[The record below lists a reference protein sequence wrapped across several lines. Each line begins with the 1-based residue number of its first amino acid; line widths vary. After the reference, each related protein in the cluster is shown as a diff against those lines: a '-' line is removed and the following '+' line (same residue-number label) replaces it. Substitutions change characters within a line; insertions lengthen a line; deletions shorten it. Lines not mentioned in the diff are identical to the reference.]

1 MRPPLI
7 VTLLVALLPLQS
19 VAADTAQVQRQVAG
33 NRTTENVPEVPADV
47 VERLDRYQNTRGAS
61 LAGWT
66 REGCLLVSTRF
77 AETAQAHRVCA
88 PLGMREQLTFYR
100 EPVTGLLPAPPQ
112 AWRDGF
118 VFARDRGGDEFS
130 QLYWFDEAT
139 RSTTLLTDGKRSQ
152 NSGAVVSRDGGL
164 LAWSST
170 ARNGTDRDIW
180 VRDTRTGQSRAV
192 LTEGGSWSASDFS
205 PDGTR
210 LLVSRYASA
219 SESYPG
225 ELDLASGKLTM
236 FPVDGGKAALGQFQY
251 APDGKGVFYI
261 SDEDIAGKP
270 QQFRTLRWH
279 GPGMGAPKLIS
290 AHIPWDVDEVR
301 IAADGRH
308 LAYSTNEDG
317 ISRLHV
323 LRLPDL
329 KPVDLPA
336 LRELPVGVIGNFDF
350 AADGKRLA
358 LDLNSATSPSD
369 VYVLGL
375 DGKALERWTRS
386 EVGGL
391 DASAFIAPTLIRYP
405 TFDQVDGKPRTIPAF
420 YYRPAKAAASGKHP
434 VLINIHGGPEG
445 QSQPVFNP
453 TIQFMLADLG
463 VAVLVPNVR
472 GSSGYGKEYLQADN
486 GFKRED
492 SVKDIGALLD
502 WIATQPDLDASRV
515 GVYGGSYGGYMVLAA
530 LMHYSDRIRAG
541 IDVVGISDFRTFL
554 QNTENYRRDLR
565 RAEYGDERDPAMAE
579 FFARIAPLNHA
590 DRIRAP
596 LFVAQGRNDPRVPWT
611 EAEQIVKAV
620 RGNGQPVWY
629 LEYADEG
636 HGFRKKTNT
645 DYFNAASM
653 LFWQQHLLDGP
664 ERFGEPRAGLRTGG
678 QPTAQDL
685 ARLKAQG
692 VRTIIDLRGPGEDRG
707 FDEAAEAARLG
718 LDYVALPIAGK
729 DAITPANADA
739 LAALL
744 KQHGDGVLLHC
755 ASGNRVGA
763 LLALDAARSGT
774 PAAEALA
781 LGRKAGLSSLEPVVA
796 AQIEAPATPRA
807 AE

>member
-1 MRPPLI
+1 MRHNLF
-7 VTLLVALLPLQS
+7 TAFLLALLPLQAA
-19 VAADTAQVQRQVAG
+19 AADPVQRQVAG
-33 NRTTENVPEVPADV
+33 NRTTENVPEVPADLL
-47 VERLDRYQNTRGAS
+47 ERLDRYQNTRGAS

-77 AETAQAHRVCA
+77 AETAQAHRVCT
-88 PLGMREQLTFYR
+88 PLGMREQLTFHR
-100 EPVTGLLPAPPQ
+100 EPVTGLVPAPAG

-118 VFARDRGGDEFS
+118 VFAKDRGGDEFS
-130 QLYWFDEAT
+130 QLYWFDDAT
-139 RSTTLLTDGKRSQ
+139 RGTTLLTDGRRSQ
-152 NSGAVVSRDGGL
+152 NGGAVVSRDGGL
-164 LAWSST
+164 LAYSST

-180 VRDTRTGQSRAV
+180 VRDTRSGQSRVV

-210 LLVSRYASA
+210 LLVSRYVSA
-219 SESYPG
+219 NESHPG
-225 ELDLASGKLTM
+225 ELELASGKLAM
-236 FPVDGGKAALGQFQY
+236 FPVDGGKAALGQFRY

-279 GPGMGAPKLIS
+279 GPGMGAPKLVS

-301 IAADGRH
+301 IAGDGRH

-323 LRLPDL
+323 LRLPGL
-329 KPVDLPA
+329 QPVELPA
-336 LRELPVGVIGNFDF
+336 LRALPVGVIGNFDF
-350 AADGKRLA
+350 SPDGRRLA

-369 VYVLGL
+369 VYVLPL

-391 DASAFIAPTLIRYP
+391 DASAFVAPTLIRYP
-405 TFDQVDGKPRTIPAF
+405 TFDQLDGKPRTIPAF

-434 VLINIHGGPEG
+434 VLISIHGGPEG
-445 QSQPVFNP
+445 QAQPVFNP
-453 TIQFMLADLG
+453 AIQFMLADLG

-472 GSSGYGKEYLQADN
+472 GSSGYGKDYLQADN
-486 GFKRED
+486 GFRRED

-502 WIATQPDLDASRV
+502 WIATRPELDASRV

-620 RGNGQPVWY
+620 RGNGQPVWH
-629 LEYADEG
+629 LEFADEG

-664 ERFGEPRAGLRTGG
+664 DRFAEPRAGLRTGG

-685 ARLKAQG
+685 ARLKEQG
-692 VRTIIDLRGPGEDRG
+692 VRTVIDLRGPGEDRG

-729 DAITPANADA
+729 DDVTPANADA

-744 KQHGDGVLLHC
+744 AERGDGVLLHC
-755 ASGNRVGA
+755 ASGNRAGA
-763 LLALDAARSGT
+763 LLALGAARAGM

-781 LGRKAGLSSLEPVVA
+781 LGRKAGLASLEPAVA
-796 AQIEAPATPRA
+796 AQLERTGAPAG